1 MKIKSIQTRLLIIVL
16 PLIIVVLGVLSGVSY
31 YLSTQYLTK
40 SVDETASAVGIDYAN
55 RVQGDI
61 EVMIAQLED
70 LASIQRVRTGAD
82 KGQIVTAM
90 AEAQQR
96 LGKFDAIV
104 FISPDGA
111 GVTNMGTA
119 GTYGERD
126 YFKKVIATKKTV
138 VSDPLVS
145 KSTGKLAVVLAVPVM
160 NNGQLTGAL
169 VGTFAVERLD
179 KMLSSL
185 KFLDTGYGHL
195 SDDSGNMI
203 AHPRHPEFVNKL
215 NLGEKKVN
223 SELTKQTAAELD
235 DNLIKLFKT
244 AAQEGKQ
251 SRHAYKSIDGVTK
264 VAVSTPIDLPG
275 NRWVMMVEAP
285 ETEATKMLG
294 NLARTMI
301 GISVICILLASGAI
315 VVIAKR
321 FAKPIA
327 LLRDEC
333 LLLAQGDLREK
344 EARIFSED
352 EIGQLEAG
360 FQEMRRN
367 LRELTS
373 RISSQSEQV
382 AASSEELTAS
392 AEQSAQAA
400 NQVAIAITEVAQ
412 GTNNQIQAVEQT
424 LTVVEQISAAIE
436 QTAATSNEVASMA
449 VETTEAVKGGQQ
461 AVNKA
466 VLQMDNV
473 GKGSAELQV
482 TVDKLAESSKQI
494 GQIVSVISGIAGQ
507 TNLLALNAAIEAAR
521 AGEAGR
527 GFAVVAE
534 EVRKLAEQSATAA
547 TEITALVTEN
557 TNSIDGAVAVM
568 HSSTE
573 NIKLGIEVVNGAGQ
587 AFEAIA
593 QQIHVMADQVKEIS
607 AATQEVAVG
616 SQRIVESVRN
626 IEATSKA
633 SAIQAETVSAATEEQ
648 SASME
653 EIASSSQGMARLAA
667 DMQQAISV
675 FKI

>member
-1 MKIKSIQTRLLIIVL
+1 MKIKSIQTRLLIILL
-16 PLIIVVLGVLSGVSY
+16 PLIIVVLVALSGVSY

-40 SVDETASAVGIDYAN
+40 SVDETAIAVGTDYAN

-61 EVMIAQLED
+61 EVMQAHLED
-70 LASIQRVRTGAD
+70 LASIQRIRAGAD
-82 KGQIVTAM
+82 KTQIVTAM

-104 FISPDGA
+104 FVSPDGA
-111 GVTNMGTA
+111 GITNMGTSA
-119 GTYGERD
+119 AYGDRD
-126 YFKKVIATKKTV
+126 YFKKVIASKKPV

-169 VGTFAVERLD
+169 VGTFSVERLD
-179 KMLSSL
+179 KMISEL
-185 KFLDTGYGHL
+185 KFLDTGYGHI
-195 SDDSGNMI
+195 SDDSGNLI
-203 AHPRHPEFVNKL
+203 AHARHPEFVNKL

-223 SELTKQTAAELD
+223 SELTKQPAELD
-235 DNLIKLFKT
+235 ERLINLFKT
-244 AAQEGKQ
+244 AAQAGKQ
-251 SRHAYKSIDGVTK
+251 SRDVYTAIDGVTN
-264 VAVSTPIDLPG
+264 VAVATPINLPG

-285 ETEATKMLG
+285 EAEATRVLG
-294 NLARTMI
+294 NLARTML
-301 GISVICILLASGAI
+301 GIAVICLLLATGAI

-321 FAKPIA
+321 VAKPISQ
-327 LLRDEC
+327 LRDEC
-333 LLLAQGDLREK
+333 MLLAQGDLREG
-344 EARIFSED
+344 EARSFSED
-352 EIGQLEAG
+352 EIGQLGSG

-373 RISSQSEQV
+373 NMLSQSEQV

-400 NQVAIAITEVAQ
+400 NQVAISITEVAQ

-424 LTVVEQISAAIE
+424 MAVVEQISAAIE
-436 QTAATSNEVASMA
+436 QTAATSNEVAAMA

-466 VLQMDNV
+466 VLQMGNV
-473 GKGSAELQV
+473 GKGSAALQV
-482 TVDKLAESSKQI
+482 TVDKLADSSKQI
-494 GQIVSVISGIAGQ
+494 GQIVSVISGIAAQ

-527 GFAVVAE
+527 GFAVVAD

-547 TEITALVTEN
+547 KEITDLVTDN
-557 TNSIDGAVAVM
+557 TNNIDSAVTVM
-568 HSSTE
+568 NSSTE
-573 NIKLGIEVVNGAGQ
+573 NIKVGIEVVTGAGQ
-587 AFEAIA
+587 AFEDIA
-593 QQIHVMADQVKEIS
+593 QQIHVMAEQVKEIS

-616 SQRIVESVRN
+616 SQRIVEAMKN
-626 IEATSKA
+626 IEETSKD
-633 SAIQAETVSAATEEQ
+633 SAAQAETVSAATEEQ

-667 DMQQAISV
+667 DMQQAVSA

>member
-1 MKIKSIQTRLLIIVL
+1 MKIKSIQTRLLIILL
-16 PLIIVVLGVLSGVSY
+16 PLIIVVLGALSGVSY

-40 SVDETASAVGIDYAN
+40 SVDETASAVGTDYAA
-55 RVQGDI
+55 RVQGDM
-61 EVMIAQLED
+61 ELMISQLED
-70 LASIQRVRTGAD
+70 LASIQRVRAGAD

-90 AEAQQR
+90 AEAYQR

-104 FISPDGA
+104 FVSPDGA
-111 GVTNMGTA
+111 GVNNTGTTA
-119 GTYGERD
+119 AYAERD
-126 YFKKVIATKKTV
+126 YFKKVIATKKPV
-138 VSDPLVS
+138 ISDPLVS
-145 KSTGKLAVVLAVPVM
+145 RSTGKLAVIVAVPVM
-160 NNGQLTGAL
+160 NNGQLTGVL

-179 KMLSSL
+179 KMISNLR
-185 KFLDTGYGHL
+185 FLDTGYGHL
-195 SDDSGNMI
+195 SDDSGNLI
-203 AHPRHPEFVNKL
+203 AHPQHPEYVNKL
-215 NLGEKKVN
+215 NLSEKKVN
-223 SELTKQTAAELD
+223 SELTKQPAELD
-235 DNLIKLFKT
+235 VRLINLFKT

-251 SRHAYKSIDGVTK
+251 SRDVYASIDGVTK
-264 VAVSTPIDLPG
+264 VAVATPIELPG

-285 ETEATKMLG
+285 EAEATKALG
-294 NLARTMI
+294 NLARTMV
-301 GISVICILLASGAI
+301 GISVICLLLASGAI
-315 VVIAKR
+315 VMIAKR
-321 FAKPIA
+321 FTKPIS

-333 LLLAQGDLREK
+333 LLLAQGDLRES
-344 EARIFSED
+344 EAQVFSED
-352 EIGQLEAG
+352 EIGQLGAG

-373 RISSQSEQV
+373 KMSSQSEQV

-400 NQVAIAITEVAQ
+400 NQVAMAITEVAQ

-424 LTVVEQISAAIE
+424 MAVVEQISAAIQ

-473 GKGSAELQV
+473 GKGSAELQI

-547 TEITALVTEN
+547 TEITALVSAN
-557 TNSIDGAVAVM
+557 TTSIDSAVAVM
-568 HSSTE
+568 NSSTE
-573 NIKLGIEVVNGAGQ
+573 NIKVGIEVVNGAGQ
-587 AFEAIA
+587 AFDDIA
-593 QQIHVMADQVKEIS
+593 QQIHVMAEQVKEIS

-616 SQRIVESVRN
+616 SQRIVESMKN
-626 IEATSKA
+626 IEETSKA
-633 SAIQAETVSAATEEQ
+633 AAVQAETVSAATEEQ

-653 EIASSSQGMARLAA
+653 EIASSSQGMAKLAT
-667 DMQQAISV
+667 DMQQAVSV

>member
-1 MKIKSIQTRLLIIVL
+1 MRIKSIQTRLLVYLL
-16 PLIIVVLGVLSGVSY
+16 PLILIVSGALAGASY
-31 YLSTQYLTK
+31 YLSSQYLSK
-40 SVDETASAVGIDYAN
+40 SVDETARAVGLDYAN
-55 RVQGDI
+55 RIQGDI
-61 EVMIAQLED
+61 EIMMTQLED
-70 LASIQRVRTGAD
+70 LASIQRVRAGAD
-82 KGQIVTAM
+82 KAQIVTAM
-90 AEAQQR
+90 AEAHQR

-111 GVTNMGTA
+111 GINNTGTTA
-119 GTYGERD
+119 AYKERD
-126 YFKKVIATKKTV
+126 YFKKVMATKKPV

-145 KSTGKLAVVLAVPVM
+145 KATGKLAIVVAVPVT
-160 NNGQLTGAL
+160 NNGQLTGVL
-169 VGTFAVERLD
+169 VGTFAVDRID
-179 KMLSSL
+179 KMISAL

-203 AHPRHPEFVNKL
+203 AHPKHPEFVNKL
-215 NLGEKKVN
+215 NLSEKKVN
-223 SELTKQTAAELD
+223 PELGLKSAELD
-235 DNLIKLFKT
+235 DNVINLFKT
-244 AAQEGKQ
+244 AAKEGKQ
-251 SRHAYKSIDGVTK
+251 SRDVYKSIDGVTK
-264 VAVSTPIDLPG
+264 VAVSTPINLPG

-285 ETEATKMLG
+285 EAEATKVLGSLAQTML
-294 NLARTMI
+294 A
-301 GISVICILLASGAI
+301 ISIVCLLLASGAI

-321 FAKPIA
+321 FAKPIS

-333 LLLAQGDLREK
+333 QLLAQGDLRDK
-344 EARIFSED
+344 GSQITSED
-352 EIGQLEAG
+352 EIGQLQTG

-373 RISSQSEQV
+373 KMLSQSEQV

-400 NQVAIAITEVAQ
+400 NQVAISITEVAQ
-412 GTNNQIQAVEQT
+412 GTANQIHAVEQT
-424 LTVVEQISAAIE
+424 MSVVEQISAAIQ

-449 VETTEAVKGGQQ
+449 VDTTQAVKGGQQ

-466 VLQMDNV
+466 VQQMDNV
-473 GKGSAELQV
+473 GRGSAELQV
-482 TVDKLAESSKQI
+482 TVDKLAESSKKI

-547 TEITALVTEN
+547 TEITALVTDN
-557 TNSIDGAVAVM
+557 TNSIDSAVAVM
-568 HSSTE
+568 NSSTE
-573 NIKLGIEVVNGAGQ
+573 NIKVGIDVVNGAGQ

-593 QQIHVMADQVKEIS
+593 QQINIMAEQVKEIS

-616 SQRIVESVRN
+616 SQRIVESMKN
-626 IEATSKA
+626 IEETSKDA
-633 SAIQAETVSAATEEQ
+633 AAQAQTVSAATEEQ

-653 EIASSSQGMARLAA
+653 EIASSSQGMAKLAA
-667 DMQQAISV
+667 DMQQAVSA